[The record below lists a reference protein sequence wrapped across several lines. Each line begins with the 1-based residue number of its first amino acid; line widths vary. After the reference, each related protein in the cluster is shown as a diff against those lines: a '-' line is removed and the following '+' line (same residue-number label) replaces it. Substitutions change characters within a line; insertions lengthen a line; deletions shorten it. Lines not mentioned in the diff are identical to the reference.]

1 MPFEI
6 LLIDD
11 IPELH
16 ALIHASLEQA
26 DVRFTDAFNGRDGL
40 DCAAGGRCDLIVLDV
55 GMPGMDGFEVLQ
67 RLKADAA
74 LRAIPV
80 VMLTGADNTQHKVR
94 AFELGA
100 IDFVTKP
107 FVPAELRARIQS
119 VLRNKSLQDQLVESN
134 RALDAARQAAEAAT
148 RAKSQFLANMSH
160 ELRTPMNGVIALAA
174 LLLDTPLA
182 REQREMV
189 ETMRESGE
197 TLLEQISDI
206 LDFSKIESGRM
217 ELEQEPLQLRMCVER
232 ALDLLA
238 PKAAEKGLNL
248 ACELAADVPAWVLG
262 DYVRVRQVLL
272 NLLGNAIK
280 FTERGEIVVAAR
292 VTPAGPGARCEVAFT
307 VRDTGIGIAAAAQG
321 RLFQSF
327 TQVDASTTR
336 RFGGTGLGLAISK
349 SLVELMGGRIWAE
362 SRVGEGTAIH
372 FVLPLT
378 VTNVAEAGEPPGGSA
393 ALAGR
398 RLLVA
403 SDNATNRRLLA
414 AGAARLGMRVV
425 EAAGLSEVLTAV
437 TAAEADA
444 PEVAIVD
451 VDMPDMAQAQVV
463 HLIRAF
469 PAGQRLPLLALAYR
483 GKNEPESG
491 AVRWWAGTVH
501 KPVKEAQLA
510 AALVEV
516 FTGVKATDAAGTPAD
531 AVIDRDLAA
540 ALPLRLL
547 LVDDNVINQK
557 VGVRV
562 LRQMGYE
569 TRVVGGG
576 KEALELL
583 ARERFDVVFMDVQ
596 MPELDGLEVTRRI
609 RQTAGPLTPVIIA
622 MTANALPGDREK
634 CLAAGMNDY
643 LSKPIRP
650 ETVQEMVRRW
660 GALATGGGVPK
671 AAADAGASAGAVA
684 PVAARPPTT
693 AVTRVSAASGAGPV
707 DLARLENLTGGDAA
721 QVLELLELYLKETPG
736 TLARIRAALAAG
748 EARELERFAHN
759 AVGASASCGIVGM
772 VPLMRTL
779 ERCGHAARFD
789 GAAEALA
796 EAELEFGRVGR
807 FVESMGRGEGLG
819 AKLQA

>member
-11 IPELH
+11 NPELH
-16 ALIHASLEQA
+16 ALIHASLEPA

-40 DCAAGGRCDLIVLDV
+40 DCAAAGRRDLIVLDV

-80 VMLTGADNTQHKVR
+80 VMLTGAGNIQDKVR

-107 FVPAELRARIQS
+107 FVPAELRARILS
-119 VLRNKSLQDQLVESN
+119 VLRNKTLQDQLVESN

-160 ELRTPMNGVIALAA
+160 ELRTPMNGVIAMAG
-174 LLLDTPLA
+174 LLLDSPLA
-182 REQREMV
+182 GEQREMV
-189 ETMRESGE
+189 ETIRESGE

-217 ELEQEPLQLRMCVER
+217 ELEQAPLQLRQCVER

-280 FTERGEIVVAAR
+280 FTERGEIVVSAR
-292 VTPAGPGARCEVAFT
+292 VTPAGPSARCAVEFT

-327 TQVDASTTR
+327 SQVDASTTR

-349 SLVELMGGRIWAE
+349 SLVELMGGRIWVE

-372 FVLPLT
+372 YVLPLT
-378 VTNVAEAGEPPGGSA
+378 VTKVEETVGPSGERT

-398 RLLVA
+398 RVLIA

-414 AGAARLGMRVV
+414 ASAARQGMRVV
-425 EAAGLSEVLTAV
+425 AAAGLSDVLTAV
-437 TAAEADA
+437 TAAEAEA

-451 VDMPDMAQAQVV
+451 VDMPDMAQAQLL

-483 GKNEPESG
+483 GKNEPGSG

-501 KPVKEAQLA
+501 KPVKETQMV
-510 AALVEV
+510 AALVAV
-516 FTGVKATDAAGTPAD
+516 FTGVPATDAAGPLAD
-531 AVIDRDLAA
+531 APIDRGLAA

-569 TRVVGGG
+569 TRVASGGR
-576 KEALELL
+576 EALALL
-583 ARERFDVVFMDVQ
+583 AREPFDVVFMDVQ
-596 MPELDGLEVTRRI
+596 MPEVDGLEVTRRI
-609 RQTAGPLTPVIIA
+609 RQTAGPLAPVIIA

-643 LSKPIRP
+643 LSKPIRS
-650 ETVQEMVRRW
+650 EMVQEMVRRW
-660 GALATGGGVPK
+660 GPLAAGGDAPRTVRD
-671 AAADAGASAGAVA
+671 ADVVA
-684 PVAARPPTT
+684 PVEARPATT
-693 AVTRVSAASGAGPV
+693 AVTCVSAASSAGPV
-707 DLARLENLTGGDAA
+707 DMGRLENLTGGDKA
-721 QVLELLELYLKETPG
+721 QVLELLELYLEETPG
-736 TLARIRAALAAG
+736 TLARIKTALAAG
-748 EARELERFAHN
+748 NARDLERFAHN
-759 AVGASASCGIVGM
+759 SVGASASCGIVGM

-789 GAAEALA
+789 GAAAALA
-796 EAELEFGRVGR
+796 EAEVEFGRVGQ
-807 FVESMGRGEGLG
+807 FVESVGRGEVRGE
-819 AKLQA
+819 KLKA

>member
-1 MPFEI
+1 MKLVPFEI

-16 ALIHASLEQA
+16 VLIQASLEQA

-40 DCAAGGRCDLIVLDV
+40 DCAGGGRCDLIVLDV

-80 VMLTGADNTQHKVR
+80 VMLTGADNTQDKVR

-107 FVPAELRARIQS
+107 FVPAELRARILS

-134 RALDAARQAAEAAT
+134 RALDTARQAAEAAT

-160 ELRTPMNGVIALAA
+160 ELRTPMNGVIALAG
-174 LLLDTPLA
+174 LLLDTPLT

-217 ELEQEPLQLRMCVER
+217 ELEQEPLQLRPCVER

-280 FTERGEIVVAAR
+280 FTERGEIVLALR
-292 VTPAGPGARCEVAFT
+292 VMPAGPGARCEVEFT

-327 TQVDASTTR
+327 SQVDASTTR

-362 SRVGEGTAIH
+362 SREGEGTAIH

-378 VTNVAEAGEPPGGSA
+378 ATKPEETPVTPGVGAAAGA

-398 RLLVA
+398 RLLIA

-414 AGAARLGMRVV
+414 AGAAGLGMRVV
-425 EAAGLSEVLTAV
+425 EAVGLSDVLAAV
-437 TAAEADA
+437 TAAEAEA
-444 PEVAIVD
+444 PEVAILD
-451 VDMPDMAQAQVV
+451 VDMPDMAQAQLL

-483 GKNEPESG
+483 GKNEAGSG
-491 AVRWWAGTVH
+491 AVRWWTGTIH

-516 FTGVKATDAAGTPAD
+516 LTGVKAVDAAGPLAD
-531 AVIDRDLAA
+531 AVIDHGLAA

-569 TRVVGGG
+569 TRVAGGG
-576 KEALELL
+576 PEALALL

-609 RQTAGPLTPVIIA
+609 RQTAGPTTPVIIA

-660 GALATGGGVPK
+660 GPLATDGAVPK
-671 AAADAGASAGAVA
+671 AMAEPGGGA
-684 PVAARPPTT
+684 PVEVRPAATP
-693 AVTRVSAASGAGPV
+693 VTPASEIGPV
-707 DLARLENLTGGDAA
+707 DMARLANLTGGDVT
-721 QVLELLELYLKETPG
+721 QVREFLELYLEQTPG
-736 TLARIRAALAAG
+736 TLARIKTALAAG
-748 EARELERFAHN
+748 SALELQRVAHN

-779 ERCGHAARFD
+779 ERCGHTARFD

-796 EAELEFGRVGR
+796 QAEAEFGRVEEY
-807 FVESMGRGEGLG
+807 VERMERGEVRG